1 MASASPDRE
10 RRSLGWGHNG
20 AVVLGGVLPALA
32 PSVAVVGPAG
42 PAAAVVGPAA
52 PAAAVVGP
60 AAPAAAVVGPAAG
73 SAVVAGPAAGPAA
86 VVGPAAGK
94 SLQFLFFKT
103 FKQFVLKF
111 FKLTLNYTRFMKCDN
126 NYWKLGNNFDR
137 FRDNYTD

>member
-94 SLQFLFFKT
+94 SLQFLFFKR
-103 FKQFVLKF
+103 LNNLCWSS
-111 FKLTLNYTRFMKCDN
+111 LTLNYTRFVKCDN
-126 NYWKLGNNFDR
+126 NYWKLENNFDR